1 MYVYQIV
8 YPKGL
13 ELVQPSE
20 CVPNLSCHRGDPVWY
35 YRKLL
40 RHNNNT
46 IKCKKKTNGRKKEI
60 GKKDD
65 QALGVTSI
73 KLLRD
78 FIAFRFPTKLGKFQI
93 L

>member
-1 MYVYQIV
+1 MVLLQA
-8 YPKGL
+8 
-13 ELVQPSE
+13 
-20 CVPNLSCHRGDPVWY
+20 
-35 YRKLL
+35 L

-46 IKCKKKTNGRKKEI
+46 IKCKKKKTNGRKKEI

-65 QALGVTSI
+65 QALGFTSI

-78 FIAFRFPTKLGKFQI
+78 FIAFRFPNKLRKFQI